1 LQRELFEEL
10 SVDRRGLERFSGPL
24 ADRRTPGDRIWLGF
38 PFGIKHHQAYITN
51 ANNALKD
58 YPDLAAKP
66 VVGALDAERAHSGT
80 FALFDYVRKRQ
91 PVGTDWR
98 LGEPQTSKFNVA
110 GVSCALSSHG
120 NGVNSGPHYVRF
132 PWSVWIPGRARQYLG
147 RSPERPSAFDVSGRR
162 TPRIGQQF
170 EIVKEEKREPE
181 ISSSRKS

>member
-1 LQRELFEEL
+1 MAYELPPLPYPF
-10 SVDRRGLERFSGPL
+10 DALEPHID
-24 ADRRTPGDRIWLGF
+24 AKTMEIHHD
-38 PFGIKHHQAYITN
+38 KQHQAYITN

-120 NGVNSGPHYVRF
+120 NGVNSGPHYARF
-132 PWSVWIPGRARQYLG
+132 PCSVWITGRARQYLG
-147 RSPERPSAFDVSGRR
+147 RL
-162 TPRIGQQF
+162 
-170 EIVKEEKREPE
+170 
-181 ISSSRKS
+181 